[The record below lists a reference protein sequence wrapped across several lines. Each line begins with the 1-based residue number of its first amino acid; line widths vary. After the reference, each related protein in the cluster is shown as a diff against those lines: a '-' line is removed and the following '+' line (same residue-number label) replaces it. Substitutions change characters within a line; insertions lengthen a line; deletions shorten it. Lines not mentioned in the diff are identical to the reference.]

1 METKTFIFTEKNGSG
16 VITISAFNLDDAIET
31 LNEMV
36 TESMGWRVDNEEGE
50 TN

>member
-16 VITISAFNLDDAIET
+16 VITISAFNLDGAIET

-36 TESMGWRVDNEEGE
+36 TEPMGWRVDNEEGE